1 MGRSRLTARLAKP
14 VSESHSH
21 TVAVLLKAALATGI
35 ALCLALTV
43 IFMVRIGGQRNSV
56 AAAGSALPDPALVDA
71 SGEEGIF
78 RQSLI
83 DPRLI
88 LSQEM
93 PVIYGVDVQEISL
106 EEEMPPESPE
116 ADIYFDVLPEDIKME
131 FLGFANDEPKEFRVG
146 ILGPQILI
154 YHTHTTEAYRP
165 TSEDEYVAAGSWRT
179 KDHAHSVVAVGEVLS
194 RELQRYG
201 FKVLHDTTNHEPPK
215 LDTAY
220 ERSLVTMQE
229 YQKKYPTIQV
239 YIDLHRD
246 AYNDVDAGKKDIVV
260 VNGEEC
266 SRVMC
271 VVGTGEKY
279 SVKPN
284 YESNYKL
291 ALSFTNEME
300 KIKKGFTRP
309 IRIKTGRYNQQVSD
323 MCLLIEMGHNAN
335 TLQQAKNAAKYVAL
349 ALSRVLEIGE

>member
-1 MGRSRLTARLAKP
+1 MRRHRLSAGSVRP
-14 VSESHSH
+14 VSASHWN
-21 TVAVLLKAALATGI
+21 TAAILVKAALATGI

-43 IFMVRIGGQRNSV
+43 MFVARLGGQRKSI
-56 AAAGSALPDPALVDA
+56 AAAGSALPDTALVDA

-78 RQSLI
+78 KQSLI

-88 LSQEM
+88 LAQEM
-93 PVIYGVDVQEISL
+93 PVIYGVDVEEISL
-106 EEEMPPESPE
+106 EDSVPPENPE
-116 ADIYFDVLPEDIKME
+116 ADIYFDVLPDDIKME
-131 FLGFANDEPKEFRVG
+131 FLGFANDAPREFRVG
-146 ILGPQILI
+146 VVGPQVLI

-165 TSEDEYVAAGSWRT
+165 TSDDEYVAAGSWRT
-179 KDHAHSVVAVGEVLS
+179 KDHAHSVVAVGEVLDQ
-194 RELQRYG
+194 ELQRYG
-201 FKVLHDTTNHEPPK
+201 FKVMHDTTNHEPPK
-215 LDTAY
+215 LDTSY
-220 ERSLVTMQE
+220 ERSLVTMQDYHKE
-229 YQKKYPTIQV
+229 YPTIKV
-239 YIDLHRD
+239 FIDLHRD
-246 AYNDVDAGKKDIVV
+246 AYKNVEVGKKDFVM

-266 SRVMC
+266 ARVMC

-291 ALSFTNEME
+291 ALAFTNEME

-349 ALSRVLEIGE
+349 ALSRVLEIDG

>member
-1 MGRSRLTARLAKP
+1 MKAGWLRDRSVLVL
-14 VSESHSH
+14 SHI
-21 TVAVLLKAALATGI
+21 VA
-35 ALCLALTV
+35 
-43 IFMVRIGGQRNSV
+43 RIGGQQNSV

-201 FKVLHDTTNHEPPK
+201 FKVLHTHQLSRPSWILPTSARWSPCRNHKNYPK
-215 LDTAY
+215 Y
-220 ERSLVTMQE
+220 RF
-229 YQKKYPTIQV
+229 
-239 YIDLHRD
+239 IDLHRD
-246 AYNDVDAGKKDIVV
+246 ATFD
-260 VNGEEC
+260 
-266 SRVMC
+266 
-271 VVGTGEKY
+271 
-279 SVKPN
+279 
-284 YESNYKL
+284 
-291 ALSFTNEME
+291 
-300 KIKKGFTRP
+300 
-309 IRIKTGRYNQQVSD
+309 
-323 MCLLIEMGHNAN
+323 
-335 TLQQAKNAAKYVAL
+335 
-349 ALSRVLEIGE
+349 